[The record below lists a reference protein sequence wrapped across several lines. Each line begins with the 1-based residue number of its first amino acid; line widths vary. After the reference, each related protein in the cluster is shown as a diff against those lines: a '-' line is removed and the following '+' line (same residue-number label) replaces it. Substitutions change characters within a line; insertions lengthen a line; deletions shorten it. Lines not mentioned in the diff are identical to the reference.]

1 MTAFAGAAALPDATA
16 ARQEVAFPRRY
27 RLTQTD
33 EYSSVFGFR
42 RALRGNF
49 FLLHYGEARPGSA
62 RLGLVIGKK
71 CLKRAVGRNAVK
83 RVLREAF
90 RLLRASLP
98 ERDLIFRLSI
108 RLEKPGRRLRQ
119 EIAAEA
125 HALLERLA
133 RRLARENASGREVT

>member
-1 MTAFAGAAALPDATA
+1 MTASAGDLVLPTARA

-49 FLLHYGEARPGSA
+49 FLLHYGAARPGSA

-71 CLKRAVGRNAVK
+71 CLKRAVGRNTVK
-83 RVLREAF
+83 RVLRERF
-90 RLLRASLP
+90 RLMRAELP

-108 RLEKPGRRLRQ
+108 RLQKPGRSLRR

-125 HALLERLA
+125 QTLLERLTH
-133 RRLARENASGREVT
+133 RLARENASGRETT